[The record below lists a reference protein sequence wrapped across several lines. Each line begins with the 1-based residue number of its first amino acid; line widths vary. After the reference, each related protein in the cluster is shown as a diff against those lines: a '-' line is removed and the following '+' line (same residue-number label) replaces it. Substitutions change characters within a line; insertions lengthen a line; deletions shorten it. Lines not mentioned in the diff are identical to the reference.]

1 MKRIHWICMVSIFL
15 LSSCN
20 KETGEIVLQEIDVRG
35 CLGDSGGTWYDN
47 IVELDSRS
55 ASSLSFVVKSTGILK
70 FEHKKN
76 EVIVDHAFISV
87 ESGSLKRQILFTQS
101 HYSYKKCNAGLV
113 DERDTIT
120 IRGYDVP
127 VKIKCIRIVATDSF
141 LEDDF

>member
-1 MKRIHWICMVSIFL
+1 MKRIHWLCIAVIFL
-15 LSSCN
+15 LPSCN
-20 KETGEIVLQEIDVRG
+20 KETGEIILQEINVGG
-35 CLGDSGGTWYDN
+35 CLDNSGGTWYGDM
-47 IVELDSRS
+47 VELDSRS

-76 EVIVDHAFISV
+76 EVNVAHAFISV
-87 ESGSLKRQILFTQS
+87 ESGSLKRQILFTRS

-120 IRGYDVP
+120 IRGYDIP
-127 VKIKCIRIVATDSF
+127 VKIKRIRIVAIDSS